1 MDGVLR
7 RNKEGG
13 MIVNHNI
20 SSIFSNRQLKMTDLT
35 LNGNIE
41 KLSSGLRINKA
52 GDDASG
58 LAVSEKMRAQISGLH
73 QAMRNT
79 EDAISFLQTT
89 EGYLDETTMILQRMR
104 ELSVQAGNGIY
115 SDQDRML
122 INVEMSQLV
131 DEIDRI
137 AKHAQFN
144 GMNILTGRFAQP
156 TGSNTSG
163 PTDST
168 AGLWFHIG
176 PNMDQRVQVF
186 VGDMGA
192 VALGLMTQDGQ
203 KVVSASTMDTANRA
217 IGVIDK
223 ALERVIKQRT
233 DLGSYQNRF
242 EKLYKGLYVAY
253 ENTQAAESRIRD
265 TNMAEQMSD
274 FVKNQILAQSNVSML
289 AQANLK
295 PQLVL
300 RLLG

>member
-1 MDGVLR
+1 MV
-7 RNKEGG
+7 
-13 MIVNHNI
+13 VNHNI
-20 SSIFSNRQLKMTDLT
+20 SSVFANRQLKVRDFEI
-35 LNGNIE
+35 NANIE

-58 LAVSEKMRAQISGLH
+58 LAVSEKMRGQISGLH

-79 EDAISFLQTT
+79 EDATSFLQTT
-89 EGYLDETTMILQRMR
+89 EGYLEETTNILQRMR
-104 ELSVQAGNGIY
+104 ELSVQAGNGVY
-115 SDQDRML
+115 SDADRTL
-122 INVEMSQLV
+122 INVEMSQLINEV
-131 DEIDRI
+131 DRI

-144 GMNILTGRFAQP
+144 GMNILTGRFQSSENV
-156 TGSNTSG
+156 SNTNSSG
-163 PTDST
+163 TVNQS
-168 AGLWFHIG
+168 AGLFFHIG
-176 PNMDQRVQVF
+176 PNMDQRVQVY
-186 VGDMGA
+186 VGNMGA
-192 VALGLMTQDGQ
+192 ESLGLTTTEGN
-203 KVVSASTMDTANRA
+203 KLVSASSMDTANRA

-223 ALERVIKQRT
+223 ALEKVVKQRS

-265 TNMAEQMSD
+265 TDMAQEMSD
-274 FVKNQILAQSNVSML
+274 FIKNQILAQSNTSML

>member
-1 MDGVLR
+1 
-7 RNKEGG
+7 

-20 SSIFSNRQLKMTDLT
+20 SAIFANRILRMSDFNT
-35 LNGNIE
+35 NANIE

-58 LAVSEKMRAQISGLH
+58 LAVSEKMRGQISGLH

-79 EDAISFLQTT
+79 EDATSFLQTT
-89 EGYLDETTMILQRMR
+89 EGYLDETTTIAQRMR
-104 ELSVQAGNGIY
+104 ELSIQAGNGIY
-115 SDQDRML
+115 SDTDRGL
-122 INVEMSQLV
+122 INVEMSQLISEV
-131 DEIDRI
+131 DRI
-137 AKHAQFN
+137 AKQAQFN
-144 GMNILTGRFAQP
+144 GLNMLTGRFEQP
-156 TGSNTSG
+156 QGSTSSTSG
-163 PTDST
+163 ATTQS

-176 PNMDQRVQVF
+176 PNMDQRVQLF
-186 VGDMGA
+186 VGDMSA
-192 VALGLMTQDGQ
+192 TALGLISAEGKRM
-203 KVVSASTMDTANRA
+203 VSASSMDDANRS

-223 ALERVIKQRT
+223 ALERVVRQRA

-242 EKLYKGLYVAY
+242 EKLYKGLYVAF

-265 TNMAEQMSD
+265 TDMALEMSD
-274 FVKNQILAQSNVSML
+274 FIKNQILAQSNVSML

>member
-1 MDGVLR
+1 
-7 RNKEGG
+7 

-20 SSIFSNRQLKMTDLT
+20 SSIFANRQLKARDFE
-35 LNGNIE
+35 LNSNIE
-41 KLSSGLRINKA
+41 KLSSGVRINRA

-58 LAVSEKMRAQISGLH
+58 LAVSEKMRGQISGLH
-73 QAMRNT
+73 QGMRNT

-89 EGYLDETTMILQRMR
+89 EGYLDETTSILQRMR

-115 SDQDRML
+115 SDQDRTL

-131 DEIDRI
+131 SEVERI
-137 AKHAQFN
+137 ANHAQFN
-144 GMNILTGRFAQP
+144 GMNLLTGRFEAP
-156 TGSNTSG
+156 ETAASG
-163 PTDST
+163 ASATVANQT

-176 PNMDQRVQVF
+176 ANMDQRVQVF
-186 VGDMGA
+186 VGNMNA
-192 VALGLMTQDGQ
+192 QSLGLVTAEGN
-203 KVVSASTMDTANRA
+203 KVISASNVDTANRA
-217 IGVIDK
+217 VGLIDK
-223 ALERVIKQRT
+223 ALEKVVKQRT

-265 TNMAEQMSD
+265 TDMAEQMSD
-274 FVKNQILAQSNVSML
+274 YVKNQILAQSNVSMI

>member
-1 MDGVLR
+1 
-7 RNKEGG
+7 

-20 SSIFSNRQLKMTDLT
+20 SSIFANRQLKVGDMNQ
-35 LNGNIE
+35 NGNIE

-58 LAVSEKMRAQISGLH
+58 LAVSEKMRSQVSGLH

-79 EDAISFLQTT
+79 EDATSFLQTT
-89 EGYLDETTMILQRMR
+89 EGYLDETTSILQRMR
-104 ELSVQAGNGIY
+104 ELSVQAGNGVY
-115 SDQDRML
+115 SDMDRTL
-122 INVEMSQLV
+122 INVEMSQLISEV
-131 DEIDRI
+131 DRI

-144 GMNILTGRFAQP
+144 GMNLLTGRFQAP
-156 TGSNTSG
+156 ETTGTTSAAVNN
-163 PTDST
+163 S

-186 VGDMGA
+186 VGNMGA
-192 VALGLMTQDGQ
+192 EALGLTTADGN
-203 KVVSASTMDTANRA
+203 KLVSASTMDTANRA
-217 IGVIDK
+217 IGVLDK
-223 ALERVIKQRT
+223 ALEKVVKQRT
-233 DLGSYQNRF
+233 DIGSYQNRF

-265 TNMAEQMSD
+265 TDMAQEMSD
-274 FVKNQILAQSNVSML
+274 YIKNQILSQSNASML

>member
-1 MDGVLR
+1 
-7 RNKEGG
+7 

-20 SSIFSNRQLKMTDLT
+20 SSVFSNRQLKINDMKLSGD
-35 LNGNIE
+35 IE

-58 LAVSEKMRAQISGLH
+58 LAVSEKMRSQISGLH

-79 EDAISFLQTT
+79 EDAISFLQTA
-89 EGYLDETTMILQRMR
+89 EGYLEETTNILQRIR

-122 INVEMSQLV
+122 INIELSQLV
-131 DEIDRI
+131 SEVDRI
-137 AKHAQFN
+137 AKHSHYN
-144 GMNILTGRFAQP
+144 GMTILTGRFQAP
-156 TGSNTSG
+156 ETVAASG
-163 PTDST
+163 VGGPNQQT

-186 VGDMGA
+186 VGNMDA
-192 VALGLMTQDGQ
+192 QALGLVNQDGV
-203 KVVSASTMDTANRA
+203 KLISSSNMDSANRS
-217 IGVIDK
+217 IGVVDK
-223 ALERVIKQRT
+223 ALEVVIKQRA

-253 ENTQAAESRIRD
+253 ENTMAAESRIRD
-265 TNMAEQMSD
+265 TDMAEQMSEY
-274 FVKNQILAQSNVSML
+274 VKNQILAQSNVSML

>member
-1 MDGVLR
+1 
-7 RNKEGG
+7 

-20 SSIFSNRQLKMTDLT
+20 SSIFANRQLKVGDMN

-58 LAVSEKMRAQISGLH
+58 LAVSEKMRAQVSGLH

-79 EDAISFLQTT
+79 EDATSFLQTA

-104 ELSVQAGNGIY
+104 ELSVQAGNGVY
-115 SDQDRML
+115 SDQDRTL
-122 INVEMSQLV
+122 INVEMSQLIN
-131 DEIDRI
+131 EIDRI

-144 GMNILTGRFAQP
+144 GMNLLTGRFQAP
-156 TGSNTSG
+156 DAAVVAAPDAPANNSV
-163 PTDST
+163 
-168 AGLWFHIG
+168 GLWFHVG

-186 VGDMGA
+186 VGNMGA
-192 VALGLMTQDGQ
+192 EALGLLTADGN
-203 KVVSASTMDTANRA
+203 KLISASTMDTSNRA

-223 ALERVIKQRT
+223 ALERVVKQRT
-233 DLGSYQNRF
+233 DIGAYQNRF
-242 EKLYKGLYVAY
+242 EKLYKGLYIAY

-265 TNMAEQMSD
+265 TDMAQQMSD
-274 FVKNQILAQSNVSML
+274 FIKNQILAQSNASML

>member
-1 MDGVLR
+1 MV
-7 RNKEGG
+7 
-13 MIVNHNI
+13 VNHNI
-20 SSIFSNRQLKMTDLT
+20 SSVFANRQLRVRDFE
-35 LNGNIE
+35 LNSNIE

-58 LAVSEKMRAQISGLH
+58 LAVSEKMRSQISGLH

-79 EDAISFLQTT
+79 EDATSFLQTT
-89 EGYLDETTMILQRMR
+89 EGYLEETTSILQRMR
-104 ELSVQAGNGIY
+104 ELSVQAGNGVY
-115 SDQDRML
+115 SDQDRTL
-122 INVEMSQLV
+122 INVEMSQLISEV
-131 DEIDRI
+131 DRI

-144 GMNILTGRFAQP
+144 GMNILTGRFETPEKTAAS
-156 TGSNTSG
+156 TASGASNQS
-163 PTDST
+163 

-176 PNMDQRVQVF
+176 PNMDQRVQVY
-186 VGDMGA
+186 VGNMDA
-192 VALGLMTQDGQ
+192 TALGLTTVEGNKQ
-203 KVVSASTMDTANRA
+203 VSASTMDAANRA

-223 ALERVIKQRT
+223 ALERVVKQRT

-242 EKLYKGLYVAY
+242 EKLYKGLYVAF

-265 TNMAEQMSD
+265 TDMAQQMSD
-274 FVKNQILAQSNVSML
+274 FIKNQILAQSNTSML

>member
-1 MDGVLR
+1 
-7 RNKEGG
+7 

-20 SSIFSNRQLKMTDLT
+20 SSIFANRQLKARDFE
-35 LNGNIE
+35 LNSNIE
-41 KLSSGLRINKA
+41 KLSSGVRINRA

-58 LAVSEKMRAQISGLH
+58 LAVSEKMRGQISGLH
-73 QAMRNT
+73 QGMRNT

-89 EGYLDETTMILQRMR
+89 EGYLDETTSILQRMR

-115 SDQDRML
+115 SDQDRTL

-131 DEIDRI
+131 SEVERI
-137 AKHAQFN
+137 ANHAQFN
-144 GMNILTGRFAQP
+144 GMNLLTGRFEAP
-156 TGSNTSG
+156 ETAASG
-163 PTDST
+163 ASATVANQT

-176 PNMDQRVQVF
+176 ANMDQRVQVF
-186 VGDMGA
+186 VGDMNA
-192 VALGLMTQDGQ
+192 QSLGLVTAEGN
-203 KVVSASTMDTANRA
+203 KVISASNVDTANRA
-217 IGVIDK
+217 VGLIDK
-223 ALERVIKQRT
+223 ALEKVVKQRT

-265 TNMAEQMSD
+265 TDMAEQMSD
-274 FVKNQILAQSNVSML
+274 YVKNQILAQSNVSMI

>member
-1 MDGVLR
+1 M
-7 RNKEGG
+7 N
-13 MIVNHNI
+13 
-20 SSIFSNRQLKMTDLT
+20 DLHLT
-35 LNGNIE
+35 SNIE

-58 LAVSEKMRAQISGLH
+58 LAVSEKMRGQISGLY

-89 EGYLDETTMILQRMR
+89 EGYLEETTIILQRMR
-104 ELSVQAGNGIY
+104 ELSIQAGNGIY
-115 SDQDRML
+115 SDIDRGL
-122 INVEMSQLV
+122 INLEISQLISEV
-131 DEIDRI
+131 DRI
-137 AKHAQFN
+137 AKQAQFN
-144 GMNILTGRFAQP
+144 GLTMLTGRFKAP
-156 TGSNTSG
+156 TEGASTGTSA
-163 PTDST
+163 TANQT

-186 VGDMGA
+186 VGNMEA
-192 VALGLMTQDGQ
+192 QALGLMTADGN
-203 KVVSASTMDTANRA
+203 KLVSASSMDTANRA

-223 ALERVIKQRT
+223 ALEFVTAQRA

-253 ENTQAAESRIRD
+253 ENQQAAESRIRD
-265 TNMAEQMSD
+265 TDMAREMSD
-274 FVKNQILAQSNVSML
+274 YVKNQILAQSNASML

>member
-1 MDGVLR
+1 
-7 RNKEGG
+7 

-20 SSIFSNRQLKMTDLT
+20 SSIFANRQLKMNDLN
-35 LNGNIE
+35 LNSDIE

-58 LAVSEKMRAQISGLH
+58 LAVSEKMRAQVNGLH

-79 EDAISFLQTT
+79 EDGISFLQTA
-89 EGYLDETTMILQRMR
+89 EGYLNETTAILQRVR
-104 ELSVQAGNGIY
+104 ELSIQAGNGIY
-115 SDQDRML
+115 SDTDRTL
-122 INVEMSQLV
+122 INVEISQLV
-131 DEIDRI
+131 DEVDRI

-144 GMNILTGRFAQP
+144 GMNVLTGRFAASASDP
-156 TGSNTSG
+156 TAVAAASVPSEGV
-163 PTDST
+163 
-168 AGLWFHIG
+168 GLWFHIG
-176 PNMDQRVQVF
+176 ANMDQRLQVF
-186 VGDMGA
+186 VGNMDA
-192 VALGLMTQDGQ
+192 VALGLMGSDKT
-203 KVVSASTMDTANRA
+203 KLISASTADKANRS

-223 ALERVIKQRT
+223 ALDAVAKQRT

-242 EKLYKGLYVAY
+242 DKLYKGLFVAY

-265 TNMAEQMSD
+265 TDMAKQMSE
-274 FVKNQILAQSNVSML
+274 FVKDQILSQSNVSML

>member
-1 MDGVLR
+1 
-7 RNKEGG
+7 

-20 SSIFSNRQLKMTDLT
+20 SSVFANRQLKINDFH

-58 LAVSEKMRAQISGLH
+58 LAVSEKMRAQVSGLH

-79 EDAISFLQTT
+79 EDATSFLQTT
-89 EGYLDETTMILQRMR
+89 EGYLDETTSILQRMR
-104 ELSVQAGNGIY
+104 ELSVQAGNGVY
-115 SDQDRML
+115 SDQDRTL

-131 DEIDRI
+131 SEVDRI

-144 GMNILTGRFAQP
+144 GMNILTGRFQSLDTTTTTASA
-156 TGSNTSG
+156 GASNQS
-163 PTDST
+163 

-176 PNMDQRVQVF
+176 PNMDQRVQIY
-186 VGDMGA
+186 VGNMDA
-192 VALGLMTQDGQ
+192 QALGLTSQDGN
-203 KVVSASTMDTANRA
+203 KLVSASTMDTANRA

-223 ALERVIKQRT
+223 ALERVVKQRT

-265 TNMAEQMSD
+265 TDMASQMSD
-274 FVKNQILAQSNVSML
+274 YVKNQILAQSNVAML

>member
-1 MDGVLR
+1 MV
-7 RNKEGG
+7 
-13 MIVNHNI
+13 VNHNI
-20 SSIFSNRQLKMTDLT
+20 SSVFANRQLKVRDYE
-35 LNGNIE
+35 LNSNIE

-58 LAVSEKMRAQISGLH
+58 LAVSEKMRSQISGLH

-79 EDAISFLQTT
+79 EDATSFLQTT
-89 EGYLDETTMILQRMR
+89 EGYLEETTAILQRMR
-104 ELSVQAGNGIY
+104 ELSVQAGNGVY
-115 SDQDRML
+115 SDQDRTL
-122 INVEMSQLV
+122 INVEMSQLIGEV
-131 DEIDRI
+131 DRV

-144 GMNILTGRFAQP
+144 GMNILTGRFEMSQNVA
-156 TGSNTSG
+156 NTTASG
-163 PTDST
+163 AGNQN
-168 AGLWFHIG
+168 AGLMFHIG

-186 VGDMGA
+186 VGKMDA
-192 VALGLMTQDGQ
+192 EALGLTVQGN
-203 KVVSASTMDTANRA
+203 KTVTASTMDTANRA
-217 IGVIDK
+217 IGLVDK
-223 ALERVIKQRT
+223 ALDLVAKQRT

-265 TNMAEQMSD
+265 TDMADQMSD